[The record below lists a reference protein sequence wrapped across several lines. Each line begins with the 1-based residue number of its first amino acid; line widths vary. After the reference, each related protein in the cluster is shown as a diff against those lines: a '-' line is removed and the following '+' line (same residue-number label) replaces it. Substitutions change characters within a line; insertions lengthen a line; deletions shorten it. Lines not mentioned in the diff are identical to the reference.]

1 MIKTILVC
9 LSVLGI
15 SSAINAQTPAPSN
28 GNQAAYVRPNAETR
42 FKRYVNDT
50 VGPYAWVGIVTGA
63 GFSTA
68 VDSPKEWGRTWD
80 GFGKRV
86 ASNFGRNAIK
96 STAIYALDESLK
108 LDSHFYLSE
117 KRDVRSRVANAF
129 VSTVTARKP
138 SGKRVLGVPRIAA
151 TYTSD
156 VIASELW
163 YPARYDWKD
172 GMRNGTISLGVNSMV
187 NLLREFVLKK

>member
-1 MIKTILVC
+1 MPRRQLLRTVIKRRTFGPMPKLVSNAMSTTR
-9 LSVLGI
+9 SVHMPG
-15 SSAINAQTPAPSN
+15 
-28 GNQAAYVRPNAETR
+28 
-42 FKRYVNDT
+42 
-50 VGPYAWVGIVTGA
+50 VGIVTGA

-86 ASNFGRNAIK
+86 ASNFGRNAIR

-108 LDSHFYLSE
+108 LDSHFYQSE
-117 KRDVRSRVANAF
+117 KRDVGSRVANAF

-172 GMRNGTISLGVNSMV
+172 GMRNGTISSGSIRWSICFANS
-187 NLLREFVLKK
+187 F